1 MNTYLK
7 RLTLAVTTLMTAS
20 PGLVMANNDHQHTE
34 KNSLPTIQV
43 NRDAPINTF
52 ERDVDLASA
61 ELYQAKTLND
71 LFRLDPAIRVVSG
84 ATRNGQ
90 KIVLRGVEDL
100 NLNIQID
107 GARQGANLFH
117 HQGRLQIDP
126 ALYKQVRVFS
136 GSAPADAGP
145 GALGGSVQFETVDA
159 QDWLR
164 PGERIGARV
173 GGQYESARDLGGLTT
188 SVYGQLD
195 DYTGLLAYMRRTQNS
210 DLRAGGG
217 ETVPSTAGSHNNYLL
232 KLSMLD
238 RNDHSLRI
246 SAQASEDLGG
256 QFRANFPDA
265 SNQLSGGSRASD
277 NQRIYEQRQAI
288 NYGYNPNDDRIDLQV
303 TLYHSENGLNIIRA
317 ENELALTESYGM
329 NLFNT
334 SRFSL
339 GASQHALTYGS
350 DYFRDENRYRNRTT
364 GDARSEFALNHGV
377 YLQDRMSYGPVR
389 LSGGLRYDSYYSRLD
404 NQYRNAGDGWS
415 PNLSGEWDVLTGQQ
429 QVTLFAGYGES
440 LRGSRLNQA
449 YWLSKYPR
457 PGQTFQG
464 LPVSFELGKNGKIK
478 PERAMLQEA
487 GVRWHSDDLFTSND
501 HAGLELTFYRTE
513 IKDYW
518 RTSGEGPNRPTTFF
532 RNAQDPRLGPGEL
545 PFKHHIYSEGYELRG
560 HWGLNRVLME
570 AAYSHNKLRGYDGL
584 PADTT
589 GASARVGS
597 SVGDK
602 LVLNGLW
609 QAQDNLALGYTFTG
623 VEKLRDVR
631 PGRPEK
637 PGYITHDLQVQW
649 QPAAVAKQA
658 LRLTAALEN
667 IFDTRYAD
675 HATVRDVVSGE
686 EVTTLDAGRNLR
698 LSAEW
703 QF

>member
-1 MNTYLK
+1 MNTHLK

-20 PGLVMANNDHQHTE
+20 PGLVMANNDHQHADE
-34 KNSLPTIQV
+34 NSLPSIQV

-136 GSAPADAGP
+136 GPAPADAGP

-195 DYTGLLAYMRRTQNS
+195 DYTGLLAYMRHTQNS

-217 ETVPSTAGSHNNYLL
+217 ETAPSTAGSRNNYLL

-256 QFRANFPDA
+256 QFRANFPDGA
-265 SNQLSGGSRASD
+265 QSALQRSD
-277 NQRIYEQRQAI
+277 NQRIYEQRQTI
-288 NYGYNPNDDRIDLQV
+288 NYGYNPTDDHIDLQV
-303 TLYHSENGLNIIRA
+303 TFYHSENGLDVTLPNRPA
-317 ENELALTESYGM
+317 ELALTESYGM

-334 SRFSL
+334 SRFRL
-339 GASQHALTYGS
+339 GATQHVLTYGS

-364 GDARSEFALNHGV
+364 GDARSEFAINHGV

-429 QVTLFAGYGES
+429 QLTLFAGYGES

-457 PGQTFQG
+457 PGQIFQG
-464 LPVSFELGKNGKIK
+464 NPVSFELGDNGKIK
-478 PERAMLQEA
+478 PERAILQEA
-487 GVRWHSDDLFTSND
+487 GVRWHSGELFTAND
-501 HAGLELTFYRTE
+501 HAGIELTVYKTR
-513 IKDYW
+513 IQDYW
-518 RTSGEGPNRPTTFF
+518 LTSGEGPGAPTTDFK
-532 RNAQDPRLGPGEL
+532 NAPGD
-545 PFKHHIYSEGYELRG
+545 IVSEGYELRG
-560 HWGLNRVLME
+560 LWGLNRVLME

-649 QPAAVAKQA
+649 QPAAIAKQA
-658 LRLTAALEN
+658 LLLTAALEN

-675 HATVRDVVSGE
+675 HASVRVVDSNGQE
-686 EVTTLDAGRNLR
+686 FTTLDAGRNLR

>member
-1 MNTYLK
+1 MNTHLK
-7 RLTLAVTTLMTAS
+7 RLTLAITSLLATSPLLVSANTDHNQITEQASDNTLPS
-20 PGLVMANNDHQHTE
+20 
-34 KNSLPTIQV
+34 IQV
-43 NRDAPINTF
+43 GRDAPNNTF

-84 ATRNGQ
+84 STRNGQ

-100 NLNIQID
+100 NLTIQID

-136 GSAPADAGP
+136 GPAPADAGP

-164 PGERIGARV
+164 PGETIGARL
-173 GGQYESARDLGGLTT
+173 GGHYESARDLGGLTT

-256 QFRANFPDA
+256 QFRANFPDVA
-265 SNQLSGGSRASD
+265 NQQGDGSRASD
-277 NQRIYEQRQAI
+277 NQRMYEQRQTI
-288 NYGYNPNDDRIDLQV
+288 SYGYNPADERIDMQLRV
-303 TLYHSENGLNIIRA
+303 YHSENGLNIIRA
-317 ENELALTESYGM
+317 QNELALTESYGM

-334 SRFSL
+334 SRFSW
-339 GASQHALTYGS
+339 GATDHALTYGT
-350 DYFRDENRYRNRTT
+350 DYFRDENRYRNRTNP
-364 GDARSEFALNHGV
+364 DNRSEFAINHGL
-377 YLQDRMSYGPVR
+377 YLHDRMSYGPVR
-389 LSGGLRYDSYYSRLD
+389 FSGGLRYDSYYSRLD
-404 NQYRNAGDGWS
+404 NQYRNAGSGWS
-415 PNLSGEWDVLTGQQ
+415 PNLSGEWDLLTGQQ

-457 PGQTFQG
+457 PGDGETFD
-464 LPVSFELGKNGKIK
+464 LGENGKIK
-478 PERAMLQEA
+478 PERAILHEA
-487 GVRWHSDDLFTSND
+487 GVRWHSDEVFTRDD
-501 HAGLELTFYRTE
+501 HGGLELTVYKTR

-518 RTSGEGPNRPTTFF
+518 LTSGEGAGALTKDFK
-532 RNAQDPRLGPGEL
+532 NASGD
-545 PFKHHIYSEGYELRG
+545 IISEGYELRA
-560 HWGLNRVLME
+560 HWGLNRVLLE

-584 PADTT
+584 PADTAGT
-589 GASARVGS
+589 SARVGS

-623 VEKLRDVR
+623 VAKLTDKHPDQVGPPANRFSRAD
-631 PGRPEK
+631 K
-637 PGYITHDLQVQW
+637 PGYITHDVQVQW

-667 IFDTRYAD
+667 MFDTRYAD
-675 HATVRDVVSGE
+675 HASVRIAQNGQE
-686 EVTTLDAGRNLR
+686 FTTLDAGRNLR